1 MLAGPKSL
9 ASRHAAAGA
18 LLVAALAGTA
28 GRLAAQAQCDVNE
41 TSPSQLGKAFLA
53 VTSAQQAQST
63 GNTAEAAKHLQAAM
77 KTLTDQP
84 EKLKN
89 PLGRQLLLGRTLALW
104 AVQPGTPAV
113 TTRGTLGWAG
123 DPAATVDLYAT
134 LDSTL
139 TAVETAQPGCA
150 AETARLRQGKAWL
163 GLVNGAIENFNAD
176 RADSAETLARRSLQL
191 YRGAPYAEM
200 LLGNIENK
208 RGRPASAIEHY
219 GRAVTAAASDTGFAE
234 QHRGILLTMGNAAAG
249 IADTAQGAE
258 KQRWSRE
265 ASATFDKLAAQ
276 FPGSPEARA
285 AADRQAQL
293 RLSLGDTAAVRAAY
307 ADQLASPEKYS
318 YQQLLTAGV
327 NASRAGQPGDALR
340 LFEGTLKVNPY
351 NRDALY
357 NAALVAHDR
366 KEFDKSIGYLNRLVQ
381 IDPGNDQGWLLLAH
395 DYAGLN
401 KATKVTK
408 VANQYRD
415 SLTKYLERSQNLP
428 YQVRFT
434 EWSNGTDK
442 STLRG
447 AIRNKGTAAKSYT
460 MTIEFLDAAGN
471 VVGTQPVQVANVAAG
486 AEGTF
491 TAETTAAKAVGFRY
505 KVE

>member
-1 MLAGPKSL
+1 MLAGSRFL
-9 ASRHAAAGA
+9 ATRALLATLVAGAAAPLGA
-18 LLVAALAGTA
+18 Q
-28 GRLAAQAQCDVNE
+28 QAQCDISE

-53 VTSAQQAQST
+53 VTTAQQAQST
-63 GNTAEAAKHLQAAM
+63 GNTAEAAKQLQSAM

-89 PLGRQLLLGRTLALW
+89 PLGRQMLMGRVLALW
-104 AVQPGTPAV
+104 ATQPGMPAV
-113 TTRGTLGWAG
+113 TTRGALGYAT
-123 DPAATVDLYAT
+123 DAAATVDVHAA
-134 LDSTL
+134 LDSAL
-139 TAVETAQPGCA
+139 MAVETAQPGCA
-150 AETARLRQGKAWL
+150 SETARLRQGKAWL
-163 GLVNGAIENFNAD
+163 TLVNGAIEQFNAD
-176 RADSAETLARRSLQL
+176 RADTAEVLARRSLLL

-200 LLGNIENK
+200 LLGNIDVK
-208 RGRPASAIEHY
+208 RGRIAPAIEHY
-219 GRAVTAAASDTGFAE
+219 NRAVAAAGADTTFAE
-234 QHRGILLTMGNAAAG
+234 QARGILLTMGNVAAG
-249 IADTAQGAE
+249 VADTAQGAE

-265 ASATFDKLAAQ
+265 ASAAFDKLSATY
-276 FPGSPEARA
+276 PGSPEARA

-293 RLSLGDTAAVRAAY
+293 RLALGDTAAVRAAY
-307 ADQLASPEKYS
+307 AEHHATPDKFT

-327 NASRAGQPGDALR
+327 NASRAGQMGDALR
-340 LFEGTLKVNPY
+340 LFEHTLKANPY

-401 KATKVTK
+401 KATKAPK
-408 VANQYRD
+408 LANQYRD

-434 EWSNGTDK
+434 EWSNGAEK

-460 MTIEFLDAAGN
+460 LTVEFLDMAGQ
-471 VVGTQPVQVANVAAG
+471 VVETRTMPVANVAAG

-491 TAETTAAKAVGFRY
+491 TAETSAAKTVGFRY
-505 KVE
+505 RVE